1 VETARPAIEAAR
13 HNFRIELPPEAI
25 EVDGDFVRLAQVISN
40 LLGNAAKYT
49 DPGGDISLEA
59 QYRGSE
65 ALIRV
70 RDNGI
75 GIEPD
80 MLPRIFDM
88 FAQVPS
94 SQRRS
99 QGGLGIG
106 LALARALVELH
117 GGRLEAKSAGRGKGS
132 EFTVYLPVGRL
143 HRNPTATPGSS
154 FDPLPLAQRRRV
166 LIVDDNVDAAETL
179 QMVVVTMGHEAET
192 VHDGPAALDA
202 ARSKRPDLVLL
213 DISMPGMDGFTV
225 ARELRR
231 EPKLRDV
238 RVVALTGYGQQ
249 DDRRRSREAG
259 FDDHLVKPVSPE
271 DLKRLLAV

>member
-1 VETARPAIEAAR
+1 
-13 HNFRIELPPEAI
+13 
-25 EVDGDFVRLAQVISN
+25 VRLAQVLSN

-49 DPGGDISLEA
+49 DEGGDVSIEA
-59 QYRGSE
+59 ERHGSE
-65 ALIRV
+65 AVIRV
-70 RDNGI
+70 RDSGI

-88 FAQVPS
+88 FAQVPA

-117 GGRLEAKSAGRGKGS
+117 GGRIEAMSAGQGRGS
-132 EFTVYLPVGRL
+132 TFTVHLPIARVD
-143 HRNPTATPGSS
+143 RNVAASKGSS
-154 FDPLPLAQRRRV
+154 FGPRAAANRRRV

-179 QMVVVTMGHEAET
+179 QMVVATMGHEAET
-192 VHDGPAALDA
+192 VHDGRAALDA
-202 ARSKRPDLVLL
+202 ARSKRPDIVLL
-213 DISMPGMDGFTV
+213 DISMPGMDGFSV
-225 ARELRR
+225 AREMRRDSRLRG
-231 EPKLRDV
+231 L
-238 RVVALTGYGQQ
+238 RVVALTGFGQQ

-271 DLKRLLAV
+271 DLRRLLAG